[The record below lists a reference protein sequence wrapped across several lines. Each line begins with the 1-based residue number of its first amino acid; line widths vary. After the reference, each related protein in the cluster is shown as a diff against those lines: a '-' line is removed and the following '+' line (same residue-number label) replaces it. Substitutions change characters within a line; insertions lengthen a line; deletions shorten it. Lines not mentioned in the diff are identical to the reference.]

1 MQRGRPTARRAR
13 WYGALIVMGGVILAA
28 AYLPARPAE
37 AQISLLQAPA
47 LIQSIE
53 ANDIEEVRSLLV
65 RGSNPNMTFSS
76 VPALITAVDVGNPNI
91 VALMLEFGAWT
102 HPSDD
107 LGNTPLL
114 LAADLGRDRS
124 AQILLDAG
132 ADPNSANRQGI
143 TPLMAAVRSGHLL
156 IVETL
161 LAAGADPNAT
171 DYTGRTVL
179 GWAEGVRVRGIRDRL
194 VAAGAE

>member
-1 MQRGRPTARRAR
+1 MRRGTPTAGRAR
-13 WYGALIVMGGVILAA
+13 WFGALLMMGGVILAA
-28 AYLPARPAE
+28 VYLPARPAE

-53 ANDIEEVRSLLV
+53 ANDIEGVRSLLV
-65 RGSNPNMTFSS
+65 RGSNPNMTYSR

-102 HPSDD
+102 HTSDE
-107 LGNTPLL
+107 LGNTALL

-124 AQILLDAG
+124 AQILMDAG
-132 ADPNSANRQGI
+132 ADPNTANRQGI
-143 TPLMAAVRSGHLL
+143 TPLMAAVRGGHMS
-156 IVETL
+156 IVEML
-161 LAAGADPNAT
+161 LTAGADPNAT

-194 VAAGAE
+194 VDAGAQ